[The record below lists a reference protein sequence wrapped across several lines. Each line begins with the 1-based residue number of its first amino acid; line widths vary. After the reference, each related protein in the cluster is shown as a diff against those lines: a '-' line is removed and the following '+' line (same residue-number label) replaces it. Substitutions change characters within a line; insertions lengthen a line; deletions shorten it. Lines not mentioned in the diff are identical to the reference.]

1 MFYVKGA
8 PVMADEMEVL
18 YKLRDDCLLAGMN
31 LFHRF
36 RMSGSNDIMTTCPF
50 HKGGQERKPSFGISK
65 VDGTCH
71 CFRGDTR
78 VITKF
83 GTFEISELCDK
94 SVEILNGNG
103 EWELVTFRSYGVQS
117 LMKLTLRCNTK
128 KKEIF
133 ATPEHEWVMQ
143 DFVRKKRTN
152 QLKPGHRLKKVIPS
166 RVSANIVDPM
176 GVVHG
181 FCYGDGTQTAI
192 STSGNRT
199 YECCFYTPDDL
210 ELKKFFIQCGF
221 TKFTERFADN
231 GKSYPAVYFSSVKNM
246 KEVPDITESPEYL
259 LGFIAGY
266 FAADGNCSFSNITIC
281 SSKYEDLKKVRDI
294 CTRLGIASSKIGDS
308 FISKGQRGCIYVKS
322 DRWYHTLHLSRNCL
336 PDSFFLTDKG
346 RGCPM
351 TKYDKIGWVVE
362 SVEPTDIVE
371 EVYCCQTST
380 HSFALEDFILTGNCF
395 ACGWAG
401 GLTEMISAVF
411 GYNDNGAYGEKW
423 LSRNFLSLSV
433 EMRKP
438 LTLQMSRGVSRRQ
451 QRVPGFTEQEL
462 DSYRYI
468 HPYMYERGLTDEII
482 EEFDIGYDARSS
494 AITFPCY
501 YADGFPAFIARR
513 SVKTKYFNYPEDV
526 EKPVYGADRFY
537 RQQYDFA
544 VICESVFNALTCW
557 KHGLPAVALLGT
569 GAKEQYDILKNM
581 PVRKFILGL
590 DPDEA
595 GRKGASKIRQY
606 LGNSKI
612 ITEFDIPEGY
622 DINDLDEKV
631 LELKEF
637 F

>member
-8 PVMADEMEVL
+8 PILADELQVL
-18 YKLRDDCLLAGMN
+18 YKLRDDCTLAGMN

-36 RMSGSNDIMTTCPF
+36 RLSGSSDIMTTCPF
-50 HKGGQERKPSFGISK
+50 HKGGQERKPSFGISR

-71 CFRGDTR
+71 CF
-78 VITKF
+78 
-83 GTFEISELCDK
+83 
-94 SVEILNGNG
+94 
-103 EWELVTFRSYGVQS
+103 
-117 LMKLTLRCNTK
+117 
-128 KKEIF
+128 
-133 ATPEHEWVMQ
+133 
-143 DFVRKKRTN
+143 
-152 QLKPGHRLKKVIPS
+152 
-166 RVSANIVDPM
+166 
-176 GVVHG
+176 
-181 FCYGDGTQTAI
+181 
-192 STSGNRT
+192 
-199 YECCFYTPDDL
+199 
-210 ELKKFFIQCGF
+210 
-221 TKFTERFADN
+221 
-231 GKSYPAVYFSSVKNM
+231 
-246 KEVPDITESPEYL
+246 
-259 LGFIAGY
+259 
-266 FAADGNCSFSNITIC
+266 
-281 SSKYEDLKKVRDI
+281 
-294 CTRLGIASSKIGDS
+294 
-308 FISKGQRGCIYVKS
+308 
-322 DRWYHTLHLSRNCL
+322 
-336 PDSFFLTDKG
+336 
-346 RGCPM
+346 
-351 TKYDKIGWVVE
+351 
-362 SVEPTDIVE
+362 
-371 EVYCCQTST
+371 
-380 HSFALEDFILTGNCF
+380 

-401 GLTEMISAVF
+401 SLTEMISEVF

-482 EEFDIGYDARSS
+482 EEFDIGYDARNS

-595 GRKGASKIRQY
+595 GRKGALKIRQH

>member
-1 MFYVKGA
+1 MVNVNGRPILADVSEIINELRSQMILASNMELFRKGRA
-8 PVMADEMEVL
+8 
-18 YKLRDDCLLAGMN
+18 
-31 LFHRF
+31 
-36 RMSGSNDIMTTCPF
+36 SGDNWMYTCPF
-50 HKGGQERKPSFGISK
+50 HKGGQERKPSFGISR
-65 VDGTCH
+65 VDGT
-71 CFRGDTR
+71 
-78 VITKF
+78 
-83 GTFEISELCDK
+83 
-94 SVEILNGNG
+94 
-103 EWELVTFRSYGVQS
+103 
-117 LMKLTLRCNTK
+117 
-128 KKEIF
+128 
-133 ATPEHEWVMQ
+133 
-143 DFVRKKRTN
+143 
-152 QLKPGHRLKKVIPS
+152 GH
-166 RVSANIVDPM
+166 
-176 GVVHG
+176 
-181 FCYGDGTQTAI
+181 
-192 STSGNRT
+192 
-199 YECCFYTPDDL
+199 
-210 ELKKFFIQCGF
+210 
-221 TKFTERFADN
+221 
-231 GKSYPAVYFSSVKNM
+231 
-246 KEVPDITESPEYL
+246 
-259 LGFIAGY
+259 
-266 FAADGNCSFSNITIC
+266 
-281 SSKYEDLKKVRDI
+281 
-294 CTRLGIASSKIGDS
+294 
-308 FISKGQRGCIYVKS
+308 
-322 DRWYHTLHLSRNCL
+322 
-336 PDSFFLTDKG
+336 
-346 RGCPM
+346 
-351 TKYDKIGWVVE
+351 
-362 SVEPTDIVE
+362 
-371 EVYCCQTST
+371 
-380 HSFALEDFILTGNCF
+380 CF

-401 GLTEMISAVF
+401 SLTEMISEVF

-438 LTLQMSRGVSRRQ
+438 LTLQMSRGVSRQQ

-482 EEFDIGYDARSS
+482 EEFDIGYDARNS

-569 GAKEQYDILKNM
+569 GAKEQYAILKNM

-595 GRKGASKIRQY
+595 GRKGALKIRQH